1 MKISRAFKASLLL
14 LLFLGISS
22 AYVKAFTIAGPS
34 MTPTYWYD
42 DIVVS
47 NHLAY
52 DFRLPHTDFVLFE
65 TGQPERG
72 DVIMYFDI
80 PKNVVAAKRIIGIP
94 GDTVSIKDNVVYLN
108 GEKIS
113 QSIEP
118 KRFFDNVPDKN
129 GIGEIVLSEEI
140 DGTSHLITFTPGAG
154 KITSLEPINV
164 TEGKYFILGDN
175 RDNSADSRFIG
186 LISRGQIKGKVIH
199 GNRPLGS
206 YALPSA

>member
-1 MKISRAFKASLLL
+1 MKISKAVKASFLLFF
-14 LLFLGISS
+14 FLGISS

-52 DFRLPHTDFVLFE
+52 DFRLPHTDLVLLE

-72 DVIMYFDI
+72 DLIIYFDI
-80 PKNVVAAKRIIGIP
+80 PKNSVAAKRIIGIP
-94 GDTVSIKDNVVYLN
+94 GDTVSIKDNVIYLN
-108 GEKIS
+108 GEEIS

-118 KRFFDNVPDKN
+118 KRYFDNVPDKN

-140 DGTSHLITFTPGAG
+140 DGTSHLITYTPGAG
-154 KITSLEPINV
+154 QINSIEPIKV

-175 RDNSADSRFIG
+175 RDNSGDSRFIG

-199 GNRPLGS
+199 GYRPLES
-206 YALPSA
+206 YAPPSA

>member
-1 MKISRAFKASLLL
+1 MKTSKLFKSSLLL
-14 LLFLGISS
+14 FLFLGISS
-22 AYVKAFTIAGPS
+22 AYVKAYTIAGPS

-52 DFRLPHTDFVLFE
+52 DLRFPHTDYVLLE
-65 TGQPERG
+65 TGLPQRG
-72 DVIMYFDI
+72 DLIMYFDI
-80 PKNVVAAKRIIGIP
+80 PKNVMAAKRIIGIP

-113 QSIEP
+113 QTIEP
-118 KRFFDNVPDKN
+118 KQLFNIVPDKN
-129 GIGEIVLSEEI
+129 EIGEIVLSEKI
-140 DGTSHLITFTPGAG
+140 DGNSHLITFTPDAG
-154 KITSLEPINV
+154 KKTSLEAITV

-186 LISRGQIKGKVIH
+186 LISKGQIKGKVIY
-199 GNRPLGS
+199 GNRPLES
-206 YALPSA
+206 YTSPSA

>member
-1 MKISRAFKASLLL
+1 MKISRAFTASF

-52 DFRLPHTDFVLFE
+52 DFRLPHTDFVLFK

-72 DVIMYFDI
+72 DLIMYFDI

-94 GDTVSIKDNVVYLN
+94 GDTVSIKDNVVRQFLA
-108 GEKIS
+108 EW
-113 QSIEP
+113 
-118 KRFFDNVPDKN
+118 
-129 GIGEIVLSEEI
+129 
-140 DGTSHLITFTPGAG
+140 
-154 KITSLEPINV
+154 V
-164 TEGKYFILGDN
+164 TRVTK
-175 RDNSADSRFIG
+175 
-186 LISRGQIKGKVIH
+186 
-199 GNRPLGS
+199 
-206 YALPSA
+206 